1 MEATKKLKV
10 ECPYEILKIEDIK
23 IFCKPNEHG
32 KVYLK
37 CLIDDSVNFKYS
49 IEASTNDKICV
60 YEEIENTDL
69 NNNENT
75 SNEEKRTI
83 IFNGIIENIKTTN
96 INGIY
101 YLELEGS
108 SSSSLLDIEKRTRSF
123 QDINMSYDELINE
136 ILKNYEGYGFAQCMN
151 RPMSIEKPLFQYK
164 ETDYEFLKRIG
175 SYLGLELICDVV
187 NTNNI
192 IYFGKPSLKFYAL
205 NNEINYKASKDLEKY
220 YKVLTLGID
229 FHDTDF
235 FYYEVMLRE
244 KMDIGDLIKF
254 KERDFY
260 INQYY
265 GQMHNREL
273 IYKYRFCRK
282 NGIWQEKI
290 YNEKL
295 SGISIEGKVLAVD
308 GERVKLHLNID
319 ETQDISKASWFKYA
333 PPTGNIMYAMP
344 NIGESVMLYFPNR
357 YDEPIVTGCVRK
369 NGNSCSKI
377 SNTNNRYFST
387 ESGNNLDILPGAIN
401 FYRGGMNVNL
411 NDENGIN
418 ISSSGNLSLGASGG
432 ISLSGGSV
440 SISGSNKVLVQKNK
454 SSYIS
459 LEGECY
465 NQSNAVYENG
475 SCRETYE
482 KFTDDEPTAGV
493 QEALAELEYK
503 NELLSLSILGS
514 NVMLNVVMQNDMYN
528 GIPKS
533 GVALKNRSDIE
544 VFDSKKVYK
553 GTLVKTQAGDDEFI
567 LGKAYPTCNGSVFVP
582 VDVNLASKH
591 TGSFKKHLQSFGNAF
606 MGVATKGYYDTLA
619 LGASLDGILSFDQ
632 DKRLNAMSASAEYTE
647 EGKKANEY
655 YKNKSQYKQAYDAYS
670 IDINL
675 FMAVKG
681 IGNICKSPGNISNM
695 GGGSLP
701 ILNGTKGTLAISSSV
716 KIADIGVVVRTG
728 IGGAELGLGAYNF
741 SKGSNN
747 GSSKETDKNNNATN
761 KKNYEKE
768 SSSNNK
774 GKNIENKVQGNETKV
789 NNGARYGKQ
798 KISDK
803 LYNKLRRRTPTTEIR
818 DMVNEGVNLPMD
830 DFALP
835 GKRITSNLEADH
847 IVSMKKIVKMEGFE
861 KLSYEQ
867 QLSILNYEE
876 NFIGLSKIANTSKGS
891 KSYEEWILYKKGDIE
906 VDSEFRKR
914 MIRIERELEGRIQR
928 LIDDFLK

>member
-1 MEATKKLKV
+1 MEATKKLKI

-23 IFCKPNEHG
+23 ILCKPNEHG

-69 NNNENT
+69 NNNENKT
-75 SNEEKRTI
+75 NEEKRTI
-83 IFNGIIENIKTTN
+83 IFYGIIDNIKTTN

-136 ILKNYEGYGFAQCMN
+136 ILKNYEGYGFTQCMS

-265 GQMHNREL
+265 GQMYNREL

-295 SGISIEGKVLAVD
+295 NGISIEGKVLAVD

-319 ETQDISKASWFKYA
+319 ESQDISKASWFKYA

-344 NIGESVMLYFPNR
+344 NIGESVMLYFPNI

-401 FYRGGMNVNL
+401 FHRGGMNVNL
-411 NDENGIN
+411 NDENGVN
-418 ISSSGNLSLGASGG
+418 ISSSGDLSLGASGG

-440 SISGSNKVLVQKNK
+440 SISGSNKVLVQKSK

-482 KFTDDEPTAGV
+482 PFTDDDPQNGV
-493 QEALAELEYK
+493 AEALAEQMKMNEAALLAAADGSNSAVGQSINILNNPLNIRQNRPWMNIDPNIKFPENESYIIPDNKKTRPITKYEILELDRRSVPGEYK
-503 NELLSLSILGS
+503 LDYIFKAFSEYVNDIKGVFVTTALVNGMAPEYAELYGDFSVGMLGEFGLTIS
-514 NVMLNVVMQNDMYN
+514 A
-528 GIPKS
+528 S
-533 GVALKNRSDIE
+533 GVKAANVIISGENVFSKSEIIAGSGIGNLAKRSKKPVSKRLQYLGKTPSKSSRTGREVIEKMIQERKIRTIRGERQFQASNGKWYPINEADMAHITDAVTWWNEVGREYGAKTREVRRFMLDSHNYYLEHYSINRS
-544 VFDSKKVYK
+544 
-553 GTLVKTQAGDDEFI
+553 Q
-567 LGKAYPTCNGSVFVP
+567 
-582 VDVNLASKH
+582 
-591 TGSFKKHLQSFGNAF
+591 
-606 MGVATKGYYDTLA
+606 
-619 LGASLDGILSFDQ
+619 GASLGE
-632 DKRLNAMSASAEYTE
+632 NY
-647 EGKKANEY
+647 
-655 YKNKSQYKQAYDAYS
+655 
-670 IDINL
+670 
-675 FMAVKG
+675 
-681 IGNICKSPGNISNM
+681 
-695 GGGSLP
+695 LP
-701 ILNGTKGTLAISSSV
+701 
-716 KIADIGVVVRTG
+716 
-728 IGGAELGLGAYNF
+728 
-741 SKGSNN
+741 
-747 GSSKETDKNNNATN
+747 
-761 KKNYEKE
+761 
-768 SSSNNK
+768 
-774 GKNIENKVQGNETKV
+774 
-789 NNGARYGKQ
+789 
-798 KISDK
+798 
-803 LYNKLRRRTPTTEIR
+803 P
-818 DMVNEGVNLPMD
+818 
-830 DFALP
+830 
-835 GKRITSNLEADH
+835 LE
-847 IVSMKKIVKMEGFE
+847 
-861 KLSYEQ
+861 
-867 QLSILNYEE
+867 
-876 NFIGLSKIANTSKGS
+876 
-891 KSYEEWILYKKGDIE
+891 
-906 VDSEFRKR
+906 
-914 MIRIERELEGRIQR
+914 
-928 LIDDFLK
+928 

>member
-23 IFCKPNEHG
+23 ILCKPNEHG
-32 KVYLK
+32 KLYLK

-60 YEEIENTDL
+60 YEEIEENTDL

-75 SNEEKRTI
+75 ENEEKRTI
-83 IFNGIIENIKTTN
+83 IFNGIIENVKTTN

-101 YLELEGS
+101 YLELEGTS
-108 SSSSLLDIEKRTRSF
+108 TSSLLDIEKRTRSF

-136 ILKNYEGYGFAQCMN
+136 ILKNYEGYGFTQCMSS
-151 RPMSIEKPLFQYK
+151 PMSIEKPLFQYK

-187 NTNNI
+187 NLNNI

-220 YKVLTLGID
+220 YKVLILGID

-244 KMDIGDLIKF
+244 KMNIGDLIKF

-260 INQYY
+260 VNRYY

-273 IYKYRFCRK
+273 IYKYRLCRK

-295 SGISIEGKVLAVD
+295 NGISIEGKVLAVD

-369 NGNSCSKI
+369 NGSSCSKI

-401 FYRGGMNVNL
+401 FYRGGMSVNL

-418 ISSSGNLSLGASGG
+418 ISSSGDLSLGASGEV
-432 ISLSGGSV
+432 SLSGGSV
-440 SISGSNKVLVQKNK
+440 SISGNNKVVVQKNK

-482 KFTDDEPTAGV
+482 PFTDDDPQNGV
-493 QEALAELEYK
+493 AEALAELEYK

-514 NVMLNVVMQNDMYN
+514 NVMLNVVMQNDKIN
-528 GIPKS
+528 DINKSENNNSTIDKS
-533 GVALKNRSDIE
+533 GNSGSDGKSTLKSAFYALGGGISKFSTFARDASLEFGEKVLGLNYDQCAVDSKSNRKLRDMYAE
-544 VFDSKKVYK
+544 DDRRDAEDYDKLREKAPNKDVFDSVSKATSGSLILIDTAIAGHGLINIAKSGMSLAKCSSKAQNILKFGDKIANKTKNTVNTIEELNRLKNTGGAAEAKGGSASDSYLFERYK
-553 GTLVKTQAGDDEFI
+553 ESLVKGD
-567 LGKAYPTCNGSVFVP
+567 V
-582 VDVNLASKH
+582 
-591 TGSFKKHLQSFGNAF
+591 
-606 MGVATKGYYDTLA
+606 
-619 LGASLDGILSFDQ
+619 
-632 DKRLNAMSASAEYTE
+632 LNNSEVII
-647 EGKKANEY
+647 EGKNFGDKKLIAELTKDGSNIEEWSKMSSIYSYTNEYGTGKIHY
-655 YKNKSQYKQAYDAYS
+655 YKNVTNGKISYYDAKMKIS
-670 IDINL
+670 APKSMRDSLKNTVTDKDGFWLINL
-675 FMAVKG
+675 DENL
-681 IGNICKSPGNISNM
+681 IP
-695 GGGSLP
+695 
-701 ILNGTKGTLAISSSV
+701 
-716 KIADIGVVVRTG
+716 IGVR
-728 IGGAELGLGAYNF
+728 
-741 SKGSNN
+741 
-747 GSSKETDKNNNATN
+747 
-761 KKNYEKE
+761 
-768 SSSNNK
+768 
-774 GKNIENKVQGNETKV
+774 
-789 NNGARYGKQ
+789 
-798 KISDK
+798 
-803 LYNKLRRRTPTTEIR
+803 
-818 DMVNEGVNLPMD
+818 
-830 DFALP
+830 
-835 GKRITSNLEADH
+835 
-847 IVSMKKIVKMEGFE
+847 
-861 KLSYEQ
+861 
-867 QLSILNYEE
+867 
-876 NFIGLSKIANTSKGS
+876 
-891 KSYEEWILYKKGDIE
+891 
-906 VDSEFRKR
+906 
-914 MIRIERELEGRIQR
+914 
-928 LIDDFLK
+928 

>member
-23 IFCKPNEHG
+23 ILCKPNEHG
-32 KVYLK
+32 KLYLK

-60 YEEIENTDL
+60 YEEIEENTDL

-75 SNEEKRTI
+75 ENEEKRTI
-83 IFNGIIENIKTTN
+83 IFNGIIENVKTTN

-101 YLELEGS
+101 YLELEGTS
-108 SSSSLLDIEKRTRSF
+108 TSSLLDIEKRTRSF

-136 ILKNYEGYGFAQCMN
+136 ILKNYEGYGFTQCMSS
-151 RPMSIEKPLFQYK
+151 PMSIEKPLFQYK

-187 NTNNI
+187 NLNNI

-220 YKVLTLGID
+220 YKVLILGID

-244 KMDIGDLIKF
+244 KMNIGDLIKF

-260 INQYY
+260 VNRYY

-273 IYKYRFCRK
+273 IYKYRLCRK

-295 SGISIEGKVLAVD
+295 NGISIEGKVLAVD

-344 NIGESVMLYFPNR
+344 NIEESVMLYFPNR

-369 NGNSCSKI
+369 NGSSCSKI

-401 FYRGGMNVNL
+401 FYRGGMSVNL

-418 ISSSGNLSLGASGG
+418 ISSSCDLSLGASGEV
-432 ISLSGGSV
+432 SLSGGSV
-440 SISGSNKVLVQKNK
+440 SISGNNKVVVQKNK

-482 KFTDDEPTAGV
+482 PFTDDDPQNGV
-493 QEALAELEYK
+493 AEALAELEYK

-514 NVMLNVVMQNDMYN
+514 NVMLNVVMQNDKIN
-528 GIPKS
+528 DINKSENNNSTIDKS
-533 GVALKNRSDIE
+533 GNSGSDGKSTLKSAFYALGGGISKFSTFARDASLEFGEKVLGLNYDQCAVDSKSNRKLRDMYAE
-544 VFDSKKVYK
+544 DDRRDAEDYDKLREKAPNKDVFDSVSKATSGSLILIDTAIAGHGLINIAKSGMSLAKCSSKAQNILKFGDKIANKTKNTVNTIEELNRLKNTGGAAEAKGGSASDSYLFERYK
-553 GTLVKTQAGDDEFI
+553 ESLVKGD
-567 LGKAYPTCNGSVFVP
+567 V
-582 VDVNLASKH
+582 
-591 TGSFKKHLQSFGNAF
+591 
-606 MGVATKGYYDTLA
+606 
-619 LGASLDGILSFDQ
+619 
-632 DKRLNAMSASAEYTE
+632 LNNSEVII
-647 EGKKANEY
+647 EGKNFGDKKLIAELTKDGSNIEEWSKMSSIYSYTNEYGTGKIHY
-655 YKNKSQYKQAYDAYS
+655 YKNVTNGKISYYDAKMKIS
-670 IDINL
+670 APKSMRDSLKNTVTDKDGFWLINL
-675 FMAVKG
+675 DENL
-681 IGNICKSPGNISNM
+681 IP
-695 GGGSLP
+695 
-701 ILNGTKGTLAISSSV
+701 
-716 KIADIGVVVRTG
+716 IGVR
-728 IGGAELGLGAYNF
+728 
-741 SKGSNN
+741 
-747 GSSKETDKNNNATN
+747 
-761 KKNYEKE
+761 
-768 SSSNNK
+768 
-774 GKNIENKVQGNETKV
+774 
-789 NNGARYGKQ
+789 
-798 KISDK
+798 
-803 LYNKLRRRTPTTEIR
+803 
-818 DMVNEGVNLPMD
+818 
-830 DFALP
+830 
-835 GKRITSNLEADH
+835 
-847 IVSMKKIVKMEGFE
+847 
-861 KLSYEQ
+861 
-867 QLSILNYEE
+867 
-876 NFIGLSKIANTSKGS
+876 
-891 KSYEEWILYKKGDIE
+891 
-906 VDSEFRKR
+906 
-914 MIRIERELEGRIQR
+914 
-928 LIDDFLK
+928 

>member
-23 IFCKPNEHG
+23 ILCKPNEHG
-32 KVYLK
+32 KLYLK

-60 YEEIENTDL
+60 YEEIEENTDL

-75 SNEEKRTI
+75 ENEEKRTI
-83 IFNGIIENIKTTN
+83 IFNGIIENVKTTN

-101 YLELEGS
+101 YLELEGTS
-108 SSSSLLDIEKRTRSF
+108 TSSLLDIEKRTRSF

-136 ILKNYEGYGFAQCMN
+136 ILKNYEGYGFTQCMSS
-151 RPMSIEKPLFQYK
+151 PMSIEKPLFQYK

-187 NTNNI
+187 NLNNI

-220 YKVLTLGID
+220 YKVLILGID

-244 KMDIGDLIKF
+244 KMNIGDLIKF

-260 INQYY
+260 VNRYY

-273 IYKYRFCRK
+273 IYKYRLCRK

-295 SGISIEGKVLAVD
+295 NGISIEGKVLAVD

-369 NGNSCSKI
+369 NGSSCSKI

-401 FYRGGMNVNL
+401 FYRGGMSVNL

-418 ISSSGNLSLGASGG
+418 ISSSCDLSLGASGEV
-432 ISLSGGSV
+432 SLSGGSV
-440 SISGSNKVLVQKNK
+440 SISGNNKVVVQKNK

-482 KFTDDEPTAGV
+482 PFTDDDPQNGV
-493 QEALAELEYK
+493 AEALAELEYK

-514 NVMLNVVMQNDMYN
+514 NVMLNVVMQNDKIN
-528 GIPKS
+528 DINKSENNNSTIDKS
-533 GVALKNRSDIE
+533 GNSGSDGKSTLKSAFYALGGGISKFSTFARDASLEFGEKVLGLNYDQCAVDSKSNRKLRDMYAE
-544 VFDSKKVYK
+544 DDRRDAEDYDKLREKAPNKDVFDSVSKATSGSLILIDTAIAGHGLINIAKSGMSLAKCSSKAQNILKFGDKIANKTKNTVNTIEELNRLKNTGGAAEAKGGSASDSYLFERYK
-553 GTLVKTQAGDDEFI
+553 ESLVKGD
-567 LGKAYPTCNGSVFVP
+567 V
-582 VDVNLASKH
+582 
-591 TGSFKKHLQSFGNAF
+591 
-606 MGVATKGYYDTLA
+606 
-619 LGASLDGILSFDQ
+619 
-632 DKRLNAMSASAEYTE
+632 LNNSEVII
-647 EGKKANEY
+647 EGKNFGDKKLIAELTKDGSNIEEWSKMSSIYSYTNEYGTGKIHY
-655 YKNKSQYKQAYDAYS
+655 YKNVTNGKISYYDAKMKIS
-670 IDINL
+670 APKSMRDSLKNTVTDKDGFWLINL
-675 FMAVKG
+675 DENL
-681 IGNICKSPGNISNM
+681 IP
-695 GGGSLP
+695 
-701 ILNGTKGTLAISSSV
+701 
-716 KIADIGVVVRTG
+716 IGVR
-728 IGGAELGLGAYNF
+728 
-741 SKGSNN
+741 
-747 GSSKETDKNNNATN
+747 
-761 KKNYEKE
+761 
-768 SSSNNK
+768 
-774 GKNIENKVQGNETKV
+774 
-789 NNGARYGKQ
+789 
-798 KISDK
+798 
-803 LYNKLRRRTPTTEIR
+803 
-818 DMVNEGVNLPMD
+818 
-830 DFALP
+830 
-835 GKRITSNLEADH
+835 
-847 IVSMKKIVKMEGFE
+847 
-861 KLSYEQ
+861 
-867 QLSILNYEE
+867 
-876 NFIGLSKIANTSKGS
+876 
-891 KSYEEWILYKKGDIE
+891 
-906 VDSEFRKR
+906 
-914 MIRIERELEGRIQR
+914 
-928 LIDDFLK
+928 

>member
-1 MEATKKLKV
+1 MEATKKLKI

-23 IFCKPNEHG
+23 ILCKPNEHG

-75 SNEEKRTI
+75 VNEEKRTT
-83 IFNGIIENIKTTN
+83 IFNGIIDNIKTTN

-136 ILKNYEGYGFAQCMN
+136 ILKNYEGYGFTQCMN

-235 FYYEVMLRE
+235 FYYEVMIRE

-295 SGISIEGKVLAVD
+295 KGISIEGKVLAVD

-401 FYRGGMNVNL
+401 FHRSGMNVNL

-418 ISSSGNLSLGASGG
+418 ISSSGNLSLGASDG

-482 KFTDDEPTAGV
+482 PFTDDDPQNGV
-493 QEALAELEYK
+493 AEALAEQMKMNEAALLAAADGANAVVGDVSTNLDPLGLLKNKPWSKLDTNLITLKNECYITKNDGKGTPITQWEIDVMNMHNAPGEYK
-503 NELLSLSILGS
+503 LQYFGEYLKDRWYVPAKNYFNFMALNYGMEPKYAKLYSEFTVGMIGEFGITILSSGVKAAKAIISGKTVFSKSEIIAGS
-514 NVMLNVVMQNDMYN
+514 GIGNLKKGAGNTKKINYKKVFFDEYPDLEGKVVVHHGVEQQVLKKPQTQGLFTPKEMHSLDNLR
-528 GIPKS
+528 GIPKQI
-533 GVALKNRSDIE
+533 NSD
-544 VFDSKKVYK
+544 
-553 GTLVKTQAGDDEFI
+553 L
-567 LGKAYPTCNGSVFVP
+567 
-582 VDVNLASKH
+582 H
-591 TGSFKKHLQSFGNAF
+591 
-606 MGVATKGYYDTLA
+606 
-619 LGASLDGILSFDQ
+619 
-632 DKRLNAMSASAEYTE
+632 
-647 EGKKANEY
+647 
-655 YKNKSQYKQAYDAYS
+655 
-670 IDINL
+670 
-675 FMAVKG
+675 
-681 IGNICKSPGNISNM
+681 
-695 GGGSLP
+695 
-701 ILNGTKGTLAISSSV
+701 
-716 KIADIGVVVRTG
+716 
-728 IGGAELGLGAYNF
+728 
-741 SKGSNN
+741 
-747 GSSKETDKNNNATN
+747 
-761 KKNYEKE
+761 
-768 SSSNNK
+768 
-774 GKNIENKVQGNETKV
+774 
-789 NNGARYGKQ
+789 
-798 KISDK
+798 
-803 LYNKLRRRTPTTEIR
+803 
-818 DMVNEGVNLPMD
+818 
-830 DFALP
+830 
-835 GKRITSNLEADH
+835 
-847 IVSMKKIVKMEGFE
+847 
-861 KLSYEQ
+861 
-867 QLSILNYEE
+867 
-876 NFIGLSKIANTSKGS
+876 LSKIRK
-891 KSYEEWILYKKGDIE
+891 EWNRFYREFPNPTKEQLLNKRLEIDNKYGDLFNPPI
-906 VDSEFRKR
+906 K
-914 MIRIERELEGRIQR
+914 
-928 LIDDFLK
+928 